1 MTAEAPDAARAGSVS
16 ERADPVRFRRFE
28 PGDAAAI
35 ARLNERLARGGSAH
49 RVYPEDAAH
58 RDTGEDGTTGLR
70 ERLFVIAQGPEI
82 RAGCFLRE
90 QPFAIG
96 GDVVSAGWTKYPVAE
111 SLVDRAH
118 AGVPGSLLF
127 GLLRTQPR
135 LMALGMGGHDNP
147 WAKLLAAMRFTGSS
161 IPFYVMP
168 NHPSR
173 VLREL
178 PQLQRTP
185 WRRAAAQLLGRTGIG
200 WAALSA
206 AAAVRRVRGP
216 RRPAGYVVHAEP
228 GFGEWADEVW
238 NRAGASYGALA
249 VRSARVLRGLY
260 DGDAFRGVTRL
271 RVERDG
277 QTVGWAVTHRMDLR
291 AREDSPFGRLA
302 VGVVA
307 DAMARPADAAGVTL
321 AATRHLLE
329 EGVDLLI
336 SNQAHPAWGAALLG
350 AGFIETAS
358 SFAFYRSAEMEKRLA
373 ASGALAG
380 GLHLGRG
387 DGDGLMRV

>member
-1 MTAEAPDAARAGSVS
+1 MTAGAPEPAPAGSA
-16 ERADPVRFRRFE
+16 EAAPEPVRFRRFE
-28 PGDAAAI
+28 AGDVEALE
-35 ARLNERLARGGSAH
+35 RLNGRLARGGSAH
-49 RVYPEDAAH
+49 RVYPEDEAH
-58 RDTGEDGTTGLR
+58 RDTGEDGTTGVR
-70 ERLFVIAQGPEI
+70 ERLFVVAQGREI
-82 RAGCFLRE
+82 RGACFLRE
-90 QPFAIG
+90 QPFAIA

-127 GLLRTQPR
+127 GLRRLQPR

-147 WAKLLAAMRFTGSS
+147 WARLLAAMRFTGSS
-161 IPFYVMP
+161 IPFYVLP
-168 NHPSR
+168 SRPSR

-206 AAAVRRVRGP
+206 LAVSRRLRGP
-216 RRPAGYVVHAEP
+216 RRPTGYVVHAEP
-228 GFGEWADEVW
+228 AFGDWADDVW
-238 NRAGASYGALA
+238 EWSGASYPALA
-249 VRSARVLRGLY
+249 VRSARVLRRLY
-260 DGDAFRGVTRL
+260 DGDAFRGVSRL
-271 RVERDG
+271 RLVHEGR
-277 QTVGWAVTHRMDLR
+277 TVGWAVTHRMDLR
-291 AREDSPFGRLA
+291 ARDDSPFGRLA

-307 DAMARPADAAGVTL
+307 DALARPADAAGVTL
-321 AATRHLLE
+321 AATRHLLD

-350 AGFIETAS
+350 AGFMEAAS
-358 SFAFYRSAEMEKRLA
+358 TFAFYRSPEMERRLA

-380 GLHLGRG
+380 ALHLGRG
-387 DGDGLMRV
+387 DGDGLMRL

>member
-1 MTAEAPDAARAGSVS
+1 VTAEAPDAARSGSAS
-16 ERADPVRFRRFE
+16 EGADPVRFRRFE

-35 ARLNERLARGGSAH
+35 ARLNDRLARGGSAH
-49 RVYPEDAAH
+49 RVYPEDEAH
-58 RDTGEDGTTGLR
+58 RDTGEDGTTGVR
-70 ERLFVIAQGPEI
+70 ERLFVLAQGQEV

-127 GLLRTQPR
+127 GLLRVQPR

-168 NHPSR
+168 SRPSR

-200 WAALSA
+200 WAALSTLA
-206 AAAVRRVRGP
+206 AARRLRGP
-216 RRPAGYVVHAEP
+216 RRPTGYVAHVEP
-228 GFGEWADEVW
+228 VFGAWADAVW
-238 NRAGASYGALA
+238 DRASASYGALA
-249 VRSARVLRGLY
+249 VRSARVLGRLY
-260 DGDAFRGVTRL
+260 DGDAFRGVSRL

-277 QTVGWAVTHRMDLR
+277 DTVGWAVTHRMDFR

-321 AATRHLLE
+321 AATRHLLD
-329 EGVDLLI
+329 EGVDFLI
-336 SNQAHPAWGAALLG
+336 SNQAHPAWGAALVS
-350 AGFIETAS
+350 AGFLETAS
-358 SFAFYRSAEMEKRLA
+358 TFAFYRSPAMEKRLA